1 MPVACFL
8 VTKTMAH
15 PFVSDSVKINHTTDG
30 NINEWKADK
39 FEMDKETQILYS
51 VDHDANNLYVAL
63 KVLDPKTQ
71 MRMVMQG
78 MSMYLDKNGKKKE
91 RLGVEFPVRR
101 DRDAAQIMNRNDRS
115 KGAGQ
120 EGPPD
125 PKEMRQKMAA
135 AMIFLKTFGFDDQ
148 EEAKTQ
154 FIGEPNGVNIA
165 FTWDDANNMYV
176 EYQVPMSML
185 GTPAAL
191 NGKPLG
197 IGWKLHAMEAPSFS
211 GGGGATTTTTQL
223 VSVPAGGSVGGRS
236 SGAGGSSS
244 RAGGRSNTAPANF
257 DAGFKEQSLWT
268 KYVLTF

>member
-15 PFVSDSVKINHTTDG
+15 PFVIDSVKINHTTDG
-30 NINEWKADK
+30 NINEWRADK

-63 KVLDPKTQ
+63 KVLDPKMQ

-91 RLGVEFPVRR
+91 RMGVEFPVRR
-101 DRDAAQIMNRNDRS
+101 DAGSLQMMNRGDRS
-115 KGAGQ
+115 KGTPGQ
-120 EGPPD
+120 EGAPD
-125 PKEMRQKMAA
+125 PKEMRQKMSA

-154 FIGEPNGVNIA
+154 FIGEPNGVNVA
-165 FTWDDANNMYV
+165 FTWDDANNMYI

-197 IGWKLHAMEAPSFS
+197 IGWKLHAMETSLSSSNALSTS
-211 GGGGATTTTTQL
+211 SQVVG
-223 VSVPAGGSVGGRS
+223 VPAGTSPGGGRN
-236 SGAGGSSS
+236 SGAGGTSS
-244 RAGGRSNTAPANF
+244 RAGGRSNTAPF
-257 DAGFKEQSLWT
+257 TSDAGFREQSLWT